1 MIDTSSHPNHWAG
14 SMSVYSQK
22 EGQMF
27 NVGAF
32 LEMIPVCRS
41 LHLASL
47 RYCTCFDEIFLYFRQ
62 VALRSSRRT
71 SKVDHGVRGS
81 IGKSSCSFFLFRFV
95 QPRKSIQVGSL
106 QYAGVGSAFGKVL
119 TLLSFWTKI
128 PSGLLT
134 SAVGQQLHKC
144 RVFRVFSAFFP
155 MCGKVGQCET
165 EWRRA
170 IEDGILN
177 H

>member
-1 MIDTSSHPNHWAG
+1 MSYEDFFLNLFSLFLSYELTDLRDPGFVDHVPKSIATAWDAHMIDTNSHPNHWAG

-71 SKVDHGVRGS
+71 SKVDHGVRDRS
-81 IGKSSCSFFLFRFV
+81 ANRVAVFFCSDLFSLENQFKLVHFSMQVLEVLSEKS
-95 QPRKSIQVGSL
+95 
-106 QYAGVGSAFGKVL
+106 
-119 TLLSFWTKI
+119 
-128 PSGLLT
+128 
-134 SAVGQQLHKC
+134 
-144 RVFRVFSAFFP
+144 
-155 MCGKVGQCET
+155 
-165 EWRRA
+165 
-170 IEDGILN
+170 
-177 H
+177 